1 MKINCSLMLLHD
13 YFNKEWN
20 YHFCLTKSKMQK
32 WGMAETYQGVISQII
47 PCIVSQLTVFI
58 LHFLLQNSTILA
70 DLSRML
76 MDSL

>member
-1 MKINCSLMLLHD
+1 
-13 YFNKEWN
+13 
-20 YHFCLTKSKMQK
+20 MQK

-76 MDSL
+76 MDSLQDGTRVGVRPYSHIFKNLLL